1 MKENAIQGFLNALE
15 IDKKADQFIEENKAM
30 IEELRKNKKFTQ
42 ELEKHKALANE
53 IGLLIYHLILKG
65 ELCNCA
71 IASIL
76 EKNEA
81 TIAHH
86 LRKLEKAGLIIG
98 RKKSYF
104 TYYSAIP

>member
-1 MKENAIQGFLNALE
+1 MKEESIQGFLDTLE
-15 IDKKADQFIEENKAM
+15 IKKTPEKFIEENKSM
-30 IEELRKNKKFTQ
+30 IEEMRKEKKFKQ
-42 ELEKHKALANE
+42 ELEKHKALSNE

-71 IASIL
+71 IAAIL

-104 TYYSAIP
+104 TYYSAVS